1 MKKGQRWES
10 AGLYMLKPLVN
21 VVFALVWAVR
31 PVFAG
36 AERWRSVSVCS
47 HLPEELGVVRSAE
60 PGARVAAQSED
71 AIHGMS

>member
-1 MKKGQRWES
+1 
-10 AGLYMLKPLVN
+10 MLKPFVN
-21 VVFALVWAVR
+21 VVFALVWGLR
-31 PVFAG
+31 PVFAD

-60 PGARVAAQSED
+60 PGARAAAQSED